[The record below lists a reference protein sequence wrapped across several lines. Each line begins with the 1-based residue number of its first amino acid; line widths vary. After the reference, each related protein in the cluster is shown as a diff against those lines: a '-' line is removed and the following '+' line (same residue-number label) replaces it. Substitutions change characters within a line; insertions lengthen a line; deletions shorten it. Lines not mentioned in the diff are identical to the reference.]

1 MIHLNIQ
8 IKLETMIKIMS
19 LMQSAI

>member
-1 MIHLNIQ
+1 
-8 IKLETMIKIMS
+8 MIKIMS